1 MIKYLNDYYSKL
13 IQNKITPK
21 NEESLIDVHSPLFEP
36 FSKEK
41 YFGEIFT
48 IPISKQDNEAYVNAF
63 SKLNSNYPK
72 LDLFYKNA
80 DDIDYLE
87 KIKINFNLLKRLNLQ
102 PEGDVVI
109 NNYSLLNS
117 LFSLPNI
124 KNNLIYLEIK
134 GTFKEDEKPHFHF
147 HGHHNVEEVNELKG
161 SLNDFTSLEVLKLT
175 SFIFIELFELKT
187 SNLKE
192 LYLEN
197 CKNISFEGGQSLK
210 LKKYFYLIII

>member
-1 MIKYLNDYYSKL
+1 MLMIL
-13 IQNKITPK
+13 IIW
-21 NEESLIDVHSPLFEP
+21 
-36 FSKEK
+36 
-41 YFGEIFT
+41 
-48 IPISKQDNEAYVNAF
+48 
-63 SKLNSNYPK
+63 
-72 LDLFYKNA
+72 
-80 DDIDYLE
+80 
-87 KIKINFNLLKRLNLQ
+87 KIKINFSLLKRLNLQ

-147 HGHHNVEEVNELKG
+147 GHHNVEEVYELKG

-175 SFIFIELFELKT
+175 SFAFRELFTLKT

-197 CKNISFEGGQSLK
+197 CKNISFEGGQSLN
-210 LKKYFYLIII
+210 LKIIST